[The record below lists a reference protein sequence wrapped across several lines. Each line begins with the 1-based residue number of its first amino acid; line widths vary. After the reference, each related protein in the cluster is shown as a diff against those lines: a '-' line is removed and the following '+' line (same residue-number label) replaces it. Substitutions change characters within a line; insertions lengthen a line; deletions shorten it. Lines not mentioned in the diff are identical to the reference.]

1 MVKNL
6 AEEDNFSWRES
17 TLVSAAAAAAAATA
31 SAALNNT
38 GYLAITK

>member
-6 AEEDNFSWRES
+6 AEEDNFTWRES
-17 TLVSAAAAAAAATA
+17 TLVSAAAATA

>member
-6 AEEDNFSWRES
+6 AEEDNFTWRES
-17 TLVSAAAAAAAATA
+17 TLVSAAAAAAATA